1 MSPNCRARLRPG
13 SPACTTCSRPGTTS
27 TGLEAAWP
35 QVKCHRGRLGGWM
48 PIANDAL
55 WAAATDGDDAGD
67 ASKSLIRAGG
77 AHLLCSHLPWLRLPH
92 LQARRGPGTG
102 SRVRIPSP
110 PPPTS
115 STQHTTSLTLPA
127 RPRPST
133 AWRPPG
139 TSTSSRPALSAC
151 GPGRAGSAPSSCRS
165 CANASV
171 SGRALIWLGSPS
183 TRSRVV
189 SYGSTLAWIVPYRL
203 LHVLQVCRA
212 SQPMCKAHISPAS
225 LHCHLSSASAA
236 YKTIAPSKAAAR
248 ASASVSPGLP
258 ASSQEYSY
266 SANYDVANFAE
277 AEATCQKQCAHL
289 VTYTSFQDQVRLLLL
304 ALLTD
309 SAARFTLQVGRHLE

>member
-1 MSPNCRARLRPG
+1 MCQRMRAECMSPNCRARLRPG

-67 ASKSLIRAGG
+67 ASTSLIRAGG

-165 CANASV
+165 CASASV

-183 TRSRVV
+183 ARSRVV

-212 SQPMCKAHISPAS
+212 SQPHVQSTYFTSIFALPPLICLCSLQNHRPFEGRCKGI
-225 LHCHLSSASAA
+225 
-236 YKTIAPSKAAAR
+236 
-248 ASASVSPGLP
+248 G
-258 ASSQEYSY
+258 
-266 SANYDVANFAE
+266 
-277 AEATCQKQCAHL
+277 
-289 VTYTSFQDQVRLLLL
+289 VRLAGPARLL
-304 ALLTD
+304 AGVQ
-309 SAARFTLQVGRHLE
+309 LQRQL